1 MCSKSNFSRDFHRF
15 TKNSIIP
22 GQSCP
27 GAKCSH
33 EEKLSRLGEC
43 PCLQRR
49 GTRVNS
55 CPGTSKISCEQHY
68 SFIKEPRQFL
78 SRDNCLPRDITL
90 SRVHVKRALERCLYY
105 NLVPRVFPLGT
116 KGPCDL
122 LKSGRFLIN
131 YLGSLSSAE
140 VSMSFTWRLPY
151 RTAVWKTRRRRRG
164 KQEAKPLPEVGRKS
178 AKLDE
183 KVLEL
188 E

>member
-1 MCSKSNFSRDFHRF
+1 MSHMEGFSWNV
-15 TKNSIIP
+15 TPSIFN
-22 GQSCP
+22 QLLRRKWP

-33 EEKLSRLGEC
+33 QEKLSRLGEC

-49 GTRVNS
+49 DTRVNS
-55 CPGTSKISCEQHY
+55 CPGASKISCEQHY

-90 SRVHVKRALERCLYY
+90 SRVHVKRALERCLCY

-122 LKSGRFLIN
+122 LKSDRFLIN

-140 VSMSFTWRLPY
+140 VSMSFTWRL
-151 RTAVWKTRRRRRG
+151 RLTVSNRCVEDAETG
-164 KQEAKPLPEVGRKS
+164 KAGSETS
-178 AKLDE
+178 ARSRSK
-183 KVLEL
+183 KC
-188 E
+188 